1 MTVLEGSDDDGPRI
15 SVEQVSVSAS
25 SDINLWTVE
34 WTIVNNGAGTIA
46 ILSAR
51 LPHGQFKS
59 PEQRFEPP
67 LKLEQGGQVAFRALV
82 HCNEPPGLVT
92 ENAFI
97 IFQVL
102 WFDEMWRLFVRI
114 RVVVRQSGEPQTAVE
129 LITTQR
135 AGFSKAN

>member
-1 MTVLEGSDDDGPRI
+1 MNDGPTI

-25 SDINLWTVE
+25 GDINGWIVE
-34 WTIVNNGAGTIA
+34 WTIANNGAGRIA
-46 ILSAR
+46 ILTAR

-82 HCNEPPGLVT
+82 HCNEPRGLVT

-97 IFQVL
+97 ILQVL
-102 WFDEMWRLFVRI
+102 WFDEMWRVFVRI
-114 RVVVRQSGEPQTAVE
+114 RVVVKQSGEPQTAVE

-135 AGFSKAN
+135 VGFSAAN